1 MKLPIVRIYQNSDKE
16 KEAELTNHLKQDVS
30 FNDLPFGDYAL
41 VKIESLNDLIAVEEF
56 AEELKN
62 K

>member
-1 MKLPIVRIYQNSDKE
+1 MKLPILKITRDKYRHMSFDLVSE
-16 KEAELTNHLKQDVS
+16 NEDLQDVTI
-30 FNDLPFGDYAL
+30 GDYAL